1 MYTHTFLWYER
12 HQVKLT
18 TAPQTKAKCILGSN
32 VHTNFSLGSPGLN
45 CGFIEDGCG
54 LLPEI

>member
-1 MYTHTFLWYER
+1 MWI
-12 HQVKLT
+12 KLT